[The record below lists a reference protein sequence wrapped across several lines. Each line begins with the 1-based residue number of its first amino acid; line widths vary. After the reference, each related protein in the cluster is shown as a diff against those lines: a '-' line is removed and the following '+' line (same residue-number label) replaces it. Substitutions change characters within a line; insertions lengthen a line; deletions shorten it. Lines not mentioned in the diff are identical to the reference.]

1 MATRRRSSKVIWMR
15 SGWSSASICWVL
27 LVSGRFGLC
36 KTIIPEAGSTF
47 LPFQHAATLI
57 SSVDWGLMVI
67 FRIMLMLPDSI
78 KLERATDHGGIT
90 SRIDPGS
97 FR

>member
-1 MATRRRSSKVIWMR
+1 MR
-15 SGWSSASICWVL
+15 SGCSVGSIFWVL

-57 SSVDWGLMVI
+57 SSVDWGLEGKSLCR
-67 FRIMLMLPDSI
+67 FGLSH
-78 KLERATDHGGIT
+78 RA
-90 SRIDPGS
+90 
-97 FR
+97 

>member
-1 MATRRRSSKVIWMR
+1 MLGKRSDQKGLWEADRLYLDYV
-15 SGWSSASICWVL
+15 GQDTFYGLLASLRGQLFSDDDFAEIFWVL

-57 SSVDWGLMVI
+57 SSVDWG
-67 FRIMLMLPDSI
+67 
-78 KLERATDHGGIT
+78 
-90 SRIDPGS
+90 
-97 FR
+97 